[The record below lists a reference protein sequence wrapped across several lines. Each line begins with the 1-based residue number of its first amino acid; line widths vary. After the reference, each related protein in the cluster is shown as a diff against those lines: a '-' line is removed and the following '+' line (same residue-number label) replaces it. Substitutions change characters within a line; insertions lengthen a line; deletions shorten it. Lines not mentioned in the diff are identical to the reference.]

1 MQVSTNQF
9 YNSANAMM
17 TSLTSQ
23 ADKLQSQISTGK
35 RLQAPSDDVVA
46 YQQLQLIARANADD
60 SSYAATITTAKALLD
75 QGDTTLTTITAQVQR
90 AQELAIKANNE
101 TLSANDRQSISAELR
116 GIVQTLAQL
125 ANTQDARGNA
135 LFAGSQGGAPVTVNA
150 DGTVT
155 INDTGQP
162 AAIPIA
168 DSQSVVATETASDVF
183 GGIPDGASGTTDLFS
198 VLTTFADA
206 LDTDAS
212 PVAASSTASDALK
225 SALDNVANSQ
235 ASLGARSARLTML
248 SSAMTD
254 AGVARE
260 TQRSALEDTDVT
272 TAITE
277 LQKTMTILQ
286 ATQAS
291 FTKLS
296 SLSLFDYLK

>member
-9 YNSANAMM
+9 FNSANASM
-17 TSLTSQ
+17 SRLTEQ
-23 ADKLQSQISTGK
+23 ADKLQTQISTTK

-46 YQQLQLIARANADD
+46 YRQLQLIARAKADD
-60 SSYAATITTAKALLD
+60 AAYAGSITMAKALLD
-75 QGDTTLTTITAQVQR
+75 QGDTTLGSITTQIQR
-90 AQELAIKANNE
+90 AQELTVKANNE
-101 TLSANDRQSISAELR
+101 TLSDSDRRAIASELK
-116 GIVQTLAQL
+116 GVVETLTQL

-135 LFAGSQGGAPVTVNA
+135 LFGGAQGGQPVTVNP

-168 DSQSVVATETASDVF
+168 NNQSVVATETAQDVF
-183 GGIPDGASGTTDLFS
+183 GGIPSGSGTTDLFAI
-198 VLTTFADA
+198 LTTFTAA
-206 LDTDAS
+206 LDAGGS
-212 PVAASSTASDALK
+212 PVAAASSAGDALK
-225 SALDNVANSQ
+225 AALDNVTNSR
-235 ASLGARSARLTML
+235 ASVGARGARLTL
-248 SSAMTD
+248 VSNAMTD
-254 AGVARE
+254 AGTTRE

-296 SLSLFDYLK
+296 QLSLFDYLR

>member
-17 TSLTSQ
+17 TSLSSQ
-23 ADKLQSQISTGK
+23 ADKLQTQISTGK
-35 RLQAPSDDVVA
+35 KLQAPSDDVVA
-46 YQQLQLIARANADD
+46 YQQLQTLARAGADD
-60 SSYAATITTAKALLD
+60 TSYAGTITTAKTLLD
-75 QGDTTLTTITAQVQR
+75 QGDTTLSSITAQVQR
-90 AQELAIKANNE
+90 AQELAIEANNE

-135 LFAGSQGGAPVTVNA
+135 LFAGTQGGAPVTVNA

-168 DSQSVVATETASDVF
+168 KGQSVVATDTANDVF
-183 GGIPDGASGTTDLFS
+183 GGIPTASGTTDLFS
-198 VLTTFADA
+198 VLTTLADA
-206 LDTDAS
+206 LDAPGS
-212 PVAASSTASDALK
+212 PVTAASSATDSLK
-225 SALDNVANSQ
+225 AALDNVANSQ
-235 ASLGARSARLTML
+235 ASLGARNARLTMV
-248 SSAMTD
+248 STAMTD
-254 AGVARE
+254 AGVTRE

>member
-9 YNSANAMM
+9 YNSANAQM
-17 TSLTSQ
+17 SQLTDQ
-23 ADKLQSQISTGK
+23 ADKLQTQISTGK

-46 YQQLQLIARANADD
+46 YRQLQLIARANTDD
-60 SSYAATITTAKALLD
+60 TAYASSITMAKTLLD
-75 QGDTTLTTITAQVQR
+75 EGDTALGSITSQVQR
-90 AQELAIKANNE
+90 AQELAVKANDG
-101 TLSANDRQSISAELR
+101 TLSPTDLQAISAELK

-125 ANTQDARGNA
+125 ANSQDARGNA
-135 LFAGSQGGAPVTVNA
+135 LFAGTQGGQPVTVNA

-168 DSQSVVATETASDVF
+168 SDQSIVATETAQDVF
-183 GGIPDGASGTTDLFS
+183 GGIPTTSGTTDLFK
-198 VLTTFADA
+198 VLTDFTAA
-206 LDTDAS
+206 LDAGGDTTAA
-212 PVAASSTASDALK
+212 AASAGDALK
-225 SALDNVANSQ
+225 AALDNISDSQ
-235 ASLGARSARLTML
+235 ASIGARGARLTIV

-254 AGVARE
+254 TGTARE
-260 TQRSALEDTDVT
+260 AQRSALEDTDVT
-272 TAITE
+272 QAITE

-296 SLSLFDYLK
+296 SLSLFDYLR

>member
-183 GGIPDGASGTTDLFS
+183 GGILDGASGTTDLFS